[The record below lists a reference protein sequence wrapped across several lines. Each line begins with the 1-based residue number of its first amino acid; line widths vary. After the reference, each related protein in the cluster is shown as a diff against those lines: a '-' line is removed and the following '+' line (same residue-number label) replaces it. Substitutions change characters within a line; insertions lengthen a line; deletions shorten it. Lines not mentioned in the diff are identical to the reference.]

1 MKRLIL
7 EIGSGSD
14 LYGMDYTKAA
24 LRALDNALRHSSI
37 TLFRS
42 LDIDH
47 LVMQVQVTIGVQHP
61 DQVDIDAIIA
71 AIPRG
76 TPKVDVVF
84 GGQNIETQA
93 AGDPVTTVVATCA
106 VQAFVPYLGDKYDIA
121 QQV

>member
-42 LDIDH
+42 LEIDH
-47 LVMQVQVTIGVQHP
+47 SVMQVQVTIGVQKP
-61 DQVDIDAIIA
+61 EQVDVDAIIS

-76 TPKVDVVF
+76 TPKVEVVF

-93 AGDPVTTVVATCA
+93 SGNPVTTVVATCA
-106 VQAFVPYLGDKYDIA
+106 VQAFVPFMGNRYNIA
-121 QQV
+121 SCD